1 MSMVNNIKQKIAQIA
16 GMVAIITRAIILF
29 PRKIMQSN
37 TRIIQPTREIIC
49 IFLLGFLLGVG
60 GLSLLCQFNLVNLNS
75 KQYAYVDVE
84 RVIESVNKSLNDQT
98 EAEKL
103 TVNQAN
109 DKLNIAKEKF
119 NILLVSYSLEHDAV
133 VFSSTKAIAGAN
145 NVTEYFI
152 EEILEAIK

>member
-1 MSMVNNIKQKIAQIA
+1 MFMVNNIKQKIAQIA
-16 GMVAIITRAIILF
+16 GMITIITRAIILL
-29 PRKIMQSN
+29 PSRVMQSN
-37 TRIIQPTREIIC
+37 ARIIQPTREIIC
-49 IFLLGFLLGVG
+49 IFLLGLLLGAG
-60 GLSLLCQFNLVNLNS
+60 SLSLLCQFNLVNLNS

-98 EAEKL
+98 EADKL

-145 NVTEYFI
+145 NVTGYFI

>member
-1 MSMVNNIKQKIAQIA
+1 MFMVNNIKQKIAQIA
-16 GMVAIITRAIILF
+16 GMLANITRAMILL
-29 PRKIMQSN
+29 PKRVIQSN
-37 TRIIQPTREIIC
+37 TRIMQPTREIIC
-49 IFLLGFLLGVG
+49 IFLLGLLLGAG

-119 NILLVSYSLEHDAV
+119 NILLVSYSLKHNAV

-145 NVTEYFI
+145 NVTGYFI